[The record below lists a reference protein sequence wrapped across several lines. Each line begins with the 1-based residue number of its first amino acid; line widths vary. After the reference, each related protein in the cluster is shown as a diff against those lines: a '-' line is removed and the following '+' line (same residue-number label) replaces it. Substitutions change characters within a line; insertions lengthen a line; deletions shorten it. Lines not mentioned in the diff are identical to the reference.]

1 MRTILLAGA
10 ALVLSAPAM
19 AQGGAPAAPATP
31 AAICYIEIHRLMA
44 EPPAGIDELGA
55 AIRQLDA
62 ALRPQV
68 EAIKVLKAQIARLQR
83 QAGTPSGPAIEPVS
97 LDNDDTALTR
107 PVAEDPA
114 ADEIMRLE
122 AELGEKQ
129 HELKRDYAARQDALV
144 GPVQARISRG
154 AQAFAAGNGCAEVKM
169 ARQPDLAALT
179 QAGAR
184 DVTTA
189 FVTWYA
195 ANPPVG

>member
-10 ALVLSAPAM
+10 SLVLSAPAI
-19 AQGGAPAAPATP
+19 AQGGTPATP
-31 AAICYIEIHRLMA
+31 ATTCYIEVHRLMA
-44 EPPAGIDELGA
+44 EPPAGIGELGA

-83 QAGTPSGPAIEPVS
+83 QAETSAEPAIEPVS
-97 LDNDDTALTR
+97 LDDDDTALAR

-129 HELKRDYAARQDALV
+129 HQLKRDYADRQGALV
-144 GPVQARISRG
+144 GPVQTRISHG
-154 AQAFAAGNGCAEVKM
+154 AQAFAAGNCCAEVKM
-169 ARQPDLAALT
+169 ARQPDVAALT
-179 QAGAR
+179 AAGAR

-195 ANPPVG
+195 ANPPAG